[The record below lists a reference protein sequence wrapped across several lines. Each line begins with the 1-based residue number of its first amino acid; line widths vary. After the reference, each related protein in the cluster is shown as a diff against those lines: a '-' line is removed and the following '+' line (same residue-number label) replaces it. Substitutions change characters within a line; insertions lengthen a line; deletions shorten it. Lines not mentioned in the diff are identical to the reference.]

1 MNYRISTTAASVLLL
16 LSGCV
21 PQASQEEVDA
31 ATREVLARDTVNI
44 PVFETGKVYLIGTL
58 SGPLTQELTASFTF
72 TPYDATATDAPIF
85 IADTALAGL
94 SDEQK
99 AGIVAT
105 LQARN
110 PILLVHAGSA
120 LVNAL
125 IDLLQDPQ
133 FDFVMPDGVEYVD
146 VFAVDTETSGDVYHW
161 SMYQPEDSAADPDGP
176 GDQQGRVNLLV
187 DWLAANGHRDHGSAA
202 ARIAAQSNLQRAA
215 ADAGQELTELA
226 SAFIKQDN
234 FSNSGNNYQ
243 ISHYVYGCHSHDTGD
258 DWIYVQQRSI
268 FYAGGAYRGRLQRY
282 PNNQAG
288 ESVLWYLGNIDLD
301 TSLTGYDGNTSSVGL
316 QQASP
321 ETANNVAQVTTGV
334 SWNVGGD
341 VSYSKDGPAISLSGG
356 VTISNSTTFNV
367 QDCEVVN
374 KSASRGNNA
383 AWSYEFKKCDTW
395 AEIGYAHLTDPPRLA
410 TTTFQPV
417 NQWIWRMSPTV
428 RTAKPP
434 LHVKLAVN
442 LVATTGKMTFVW
454 TAHPEHTLQAA
465 KWEYDVPFRFPLIA
479 P

>member
-1 MNYRISTTAASVLLL
+1 MNDTLKIAAASVLLL
-16 LSGCV
+16 LAGCI
-21 PQASQEEVDA
+21 PQPTSEETEA
-31 ATREVLARDTVNI
+31 AIKEVLARDTVNI
-44 PVFETGKVYLIGTL
+44 PDFATGKVYLIGTL
-58 SGPLTQELTASFTF
+58 AGPLTQELSASFTF
-72 TPYDATATDAPIF
+72 TPYDGSSTDAPIF
-85 IADTALAGL
+85 IADSALAGL
-94 SDEQK
+94 TDPQK
-99 AGIVAT
+99 AGIIAT
-105 LQARN
+105 LAARN
-110 PILLVHAGSA
+110 PILLVHAGA
-120 LVNAL
+120 ADINTL

-133 FDFVMPDGVEYVD
+133 FDFVMPAGVQFAD
-146 VFAVDTETSGDVYHW
+146 VFAIDTEPSGDVYHW
-161 SMYQPEDSAADPDGP
+161 SMYQPDDTAADPDGP

-187 DWLAANGHRDHGSAA
+187 EWLAANGHRDHGSAA
-202 ARIAAQSNLQRAA
+202 TRTIAQSSLQRAA
-215 ADAGQELTELA
+215 AEAGQELTELA

-301 TSLTGYDGNTSSVGL
+301 TGLTGFDGDTSSVGL

-321 ETANNVAQVTTGV
+321 ETANSVAQVTTGV
-334 SWNVGGD
+334 SWNIGGD

-410 TTTFQPV
+410 TTTFQPL
-417 NQWIWRMSPTV
+417 NQWIWRVSPAV
-428 RTAKPP
+428 RAAKPP
-434 LHVKLAVN
+434 LHVKLGVN
-442 LVATTGKMTFVW
+442 LVSTTGIMTFVW
-454 TAHPEHTLQAA
+454 TAHPEHNFQSA
-465 KWEYDVPFRFPLIA
+465 KWEYDVPFRFPPIA